1 MAPHQRRWGRRIAY
15 KGRFHDAVRSQTGHV
30 VTVLWDPLGVPDAPG
45 VWPWC
50 QRGFAL
56 PVLSVLTLTPAT
68 SAKLGRR
75 HRTTIQAAQ
84 LLIWLVRRWVPKRV
98 IVLVGDGGFAS
109 NSLGHT
115 RRRLRV
121 RFVSRLL

>member
-1 MAPHQRRWGRRIAY
+1 MLL
-15 KGRFHDAVRSQTGHV
+15 VSV
-30 VTVLWDPLGVPDAPG
+30 
-45 VWPWC
+45 PWC

-56 PVLSVLTLTPAT
+56 PVLSVLPLTPAT

-84 LLIWLVRRWVPKRV
+84 LLIWLVRRWFPKRV

-115 RRRLRV
+115 RRRVPRPLCLTFALDRTTLRSCATATV
-121 RFVSRLL
+121 ISKPGVKPKKGPRQPKLTEAG

>member
-1 MAPHQRRWGRRIAY
+1 MRILSCSSIAPHQRRWGRRSAY

-45 VWPWC
+45 VWLWC

-56 PVLSVLTLTPAT
+56 PMLSVLTQTPAT

-75 HRTTIQAAQ
+75 HRTTLRSCATATVISKPG
-84 LLIWLVRRWVPKRV
+84 VKPKKGPRQPK
-98 IVLVGDGGFAS
+98 LTEAG
-109 NSLGHT
+109 
-115 RRRLRV
+115 
-121 RFVSRLL
+121 